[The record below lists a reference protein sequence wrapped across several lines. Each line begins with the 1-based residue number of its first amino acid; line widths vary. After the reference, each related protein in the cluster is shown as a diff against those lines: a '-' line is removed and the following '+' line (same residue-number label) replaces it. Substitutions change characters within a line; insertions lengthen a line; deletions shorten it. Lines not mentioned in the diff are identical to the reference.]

1 MEDFRD
7 LDAHEVADMVEIQDL
22 LARYTRLVDIGD
34 TAGWLELFTDDC
46 SYVVHG
52 RTYEGKAGV
61 KEMITLAAPNGVH
74 LGAAPVIRL
83 HGASASASQSFFA
96 ILADRKTTRIGW
108 YEDDLSK
115 KDGRWRIASRRVTF
129 VRSDGS
135 LRPPI

>member
-1 MEDFRD
+1 MEDFRN
-7 LDAHEVADMVEIQDL
+7 LDAHEVADMVEIQDV

-34 TAGWLELFTDDC
+34 VTSWLELFTDDC

-52 RTYEGKAGV
+52 RTYEGKDGV
-61 KEMITLAAPNGVH
+61 KEMITLAEPNGVH
-74 LGAAPVIRL
+74 LAASPVIRL
-83 HGASASASQSFFA
+83 QGDLATASQSFFA
-96 ILADRKTTRIGW
+96 ILADRKTMRIGW

-115 KDGRWRIASRRVTF
+115 KSGRWRIASRRVTF